1 MEKIKEKIKKG
12 EVTKKEVLAFIKTR
26 TRTRPWDKK
35 NLDSLAKWVRNYVPG
50 RKSQKSKK
58 KNSAKSNK
66 AKQPDIL
73 EWLRDGF

>member
-1 MEKIKEKIKKG
+1 MRQIKEKIKKG

-50 RKSQKSKK
+50 RKNDKRKK
-58 KNSAKSNK
+58 KNVAKKK
-66 AKQPDIL
+66 AQPIDTL
-73 EWLRDGF
+73 AWLKDGF

>member
-1 MEKIKEKIKKG
+1 MRQIKEKIKKG
-12 EVTKKEVLAFIKTR
+12 EVTKKEVLEFIKTR

-58 KNSAKSNK
+58 KNVAKKK
-66 AKQPDIL
+66 AQQPNIL

>member
-1 MEKIKEKIKKG
+1 MIQIKEKLKKG
-12 EVTKKEVLAFIKTR
+12 EVTKKEVLAFINTR
-26 TRTRPWDKK
+26 KRTNPWDKK

-58 KNSAKSNK
+58 KNVAKKK
-66 AKQPDIL
+66 AQQPNIL

>member
-1 MEKIKEKIKKG
+1 MIQIKEKIKKG

-35 NLDSLAKWVRNYVPG
+35 SLDSIAKWVKNYVPG
-50 RKSQKSKK
+50 RTNATCKK
-58 KNSAKSNK
+58 KNVAKKK
-66 AKQPDIL
+66 AQQPNIL

>member
-12 EVTKKEVLAFIKTR
+12 EITKKEVLAFIKTR
-26 TRTRPWDKK
+26 KRTSPWDKK

-50 RKSQKSKK
+50 RKNQKRKK

-66 AKQPDIL
+66 AKQPNIL

>member
-1 MEKIKEKIKKG
+1 MRQIKEKIKKG

-26 TRTRPWDKK
+26 RRTRPWDKK

-50 RKSQKSKK
+50 RKNDKRKK
-58 KNSAKSNK
+58 KNVAKKK
-66 AKQPDIL
+66 AQQPNIL